1 MRRAAWPRFA
11 LGVLSILTGCATSSS
26 VYQPELG
33 RDEVRTVVHSHFR
46 AISACYEEAI
56 DARPGAMGKVM
67 AEWDIEPDGS
77 VRNVRLSEVDPSLE
91 AIRPCLTK
99 EIASW
104 KFPQSTSKDESGV
117 KYPFIFDER
126 RPLR

>member
-1 MRRAAWPRFA
+1 MRRPFAYAALA
-11 LGVLSILTGCATSSS
+11 VSLAGCASQS

-33 RDEVRTVVHSHFR
+33 RTEVRTIVHSHFR
-46 AISACYEEAI
+46 AVSACYEEAI

-77 VRNVRLSEVDPSLE
+77 VQNVRLSEVDPSLE

-99 EIASW
+99 EIATW
-104 KFPQSTSKDESGV
+104 KFPQSTSKDESAV